1 MSYPAAPWTLNGYAL
16 QTLQW
21 VDVSTVR
28 PLIPSEFK
36 IISIFPN
43 QTLGGIYISTYQ
55 SGSSLQYNELIV
67 ISGFVSYSG
76 QWGGWISHIYVDD
89 ENSVAGGREIWGLPK
104 ELAEFQWEGCHS
116 VTVSQG
122 KNILCRLTYTQPSL
136 SLPLSLT
143 VPGFGYQ
150 QGRILH
156 FQNQFNFNLSLMK
169 SQVEIPPESVF
180 YPLNLDSPWFTLS
193 QHSLNL
199 VAGKPQTLK
208 SS

>member
-1 MSYPAAPWTLNGYAL
+1 MPYPAAPWTLNGYAL

-28 PLIPSEFK
+28 PLIPPEFK

-67 ISGFVSYSG
+67 SAGLVRYSG

-104 ELAEFQWEGCHS
+104 ELAEFKWEGHNR

-143 VPGFGYQ
+143 VPAFGYQ

-156 FQNQFNFNLSLMK
+156 FQNHFKCNVSLI
-169 SQVEIPPESVF
+169 SGQVEIPSESPF
-180 YPLNLDSPWFTLS
+180 YPLNLNHPWFTLY
-193 QHSLNL
+193 QNALNL
-199 VAGKPQTLK
+199 VVDQPRSLE
-208 SS
+208 

>member
-1 MSYPAAPWTLNGYAL
+1 MTYPAAPWTLKGYAL

-28 PLIPSEFK
+28 PLIPSPFK
-36 IISIFPN
+36 IISPWPN

-55 SGSSLQYNELIV
+55 SGSSLEYNELI
-67 ISGFVSYSG
+67 ISAGLVRYSG
-76 QWGGWISHIYVDD
+76 EWGGWISHIYVDD
-89 ENSVAGGREIWGLPK
+89 EDSVAGGREIWGLPK
-104 ELAEFQWEGCHS
+104 QLAEFKWEGHNR

-122 KNILCRLTYTQPSL
+122 ENILCRLTYTQPSW

-143 VPGFGYQ
+143 VPAFGYQ

-156 FQNQFNFNLSLMK
+156 FQNQFNFNLSLIK

-180 YPLNLDSPWFTLS
+180 YPLNLDRYWFTLY
-193 QHSLNL
+193 QNALNL
-199 VAGKPQTLK
+199 VVDQPRTLE
-208 SS
+208 